1 MFSNFSKTL
10 LFICLLFQATIVI
23 AQTPTVSPEIVRSEL
38 QKRGLK
44 EEDVRAKLQQ
54 RGIDIDNV
62 TADQLPTLQPV
73 IEEVIQEI
81 EAAKKATPATTV
93 PAAGTPTTPATATPA
108 APTPTKVIPGQAQI
122 PQVTT
127 EDASKIKEKIK
138 DGVSIEE
145 ALSETASTDKKNP
158 LPPAQ
163 IYGQHLF
170 RDKSL
175 AVFRTTNEVKPPDTY
190 ILSTGDIITI
200 SVFGISQF
208 DSQFEINKDGFIQP
222 SGMPKMFL
230 KGISLGQSKELLRN
244 RFKQYYRFAPEQFAV
259 SLTTARTIN
268 VNIFGE
274 TNSYGSFT
282 LSAINTAFNALV
294 AAGGPSDIGTV
305 RTIKVIRGKQTKIL
319 DVYAFMNNPSIQF
332 DFFLED
338 NDMIYVPVSE
348 RVVSISGAIR
358 RPFKFELIT
367 GENLVQLLQYAG
379 GLNPNA
385 YNEVIQV
392 RRFINDKQ
400 VLIDVNLKALISANQ
415 DFTLLNGDEVIVR
428 DIPTEIEN
436 TANIT
441 GAVELPGVYALTETP
456 RVSDLLKKGVLQR
469 GARTDMAFLLR
480 KNPNG
485 TTRLLQLNLDQILA
499 QPGSTADIVLER
511 QDELTVY
518 TQAQYIDLTTISVIG
533 AVRTPIKEYPFSPDS
548 TITLQRAV
556 LLSGG
561 LRPDANG
568 QGYIIRTDPNNTKK
582 KEYIPVNITE
592 ALQRPNSKSNL
603 SLQPF
608 DELDVFSAIT
618 YTDAS
623 EVNVVGAVRTPG
635 KFQYSPT
642 LNLKDLLLLAG
653 GMKMEAATNRIDVY
667 RVQFN
672 NNEPTRTLA
681 LSVEIDRNLNL
692 TGGGSGF
699 VIMPFDEIVVRSV
712 PEFEFQQFVDLN
724 GEVKYPGRY
733 ALVNDNET
741 LSDLIKRAGGL
752 TSEAD
757 EFATTLYRTEK
768 SKGYVVTRLNEALR
782 QPRSTEDH
790 ILKTGD
796 VINVPKREDL
806 VTIKGQNTEL
816 GQILRAKISAN
827 NQINAAFTPGKRAG
841 WYVKEYAGGF
851 TKDAYRRKVTVEQPN
866 GKINRTKRVL
876 FFKIYPKVAKGSI
889 VFIPSKPEKPEK
901 EKKEGKAIDWDKKL
915 TQIIAFTSVITSG
928 ILAYATIQSLNK

>member
-1 MFSNFSKTL
+1 MFSIFSKIVL
-10 LFICLLFQATIVI
+10 LTGLLFQATILM
-23 AQTPTVSPEIVRSEL
+23 AQIPTVSPEIVRSEL

-73 IEEVIQEI
+73 IEEVIKEI
-81 EAAKKATPATTV
+81 EAAKKATSPAPAPAAGAPIT
-93 PAAGTPTTPATATPA
+93 PAAGTPTTPAPA
-108 APTPTKVIPGQAQI
+108 KVIPGQTQI
-122 PQVTT
+122 PQVTV
-127 EDASKIKEKIK
+127 EDASKIREKIK

-145 ALSETASTDKKNP
+145 ALSETANTDKKNP

-200 SVFGISQF
+200 SVFGVSQF

-305 RTIKVIRGKQTKIL
+305 RTIKVIRGKQTKVL

-348 RVVSISGAIR
+348 RVVNISGAIR

-400 VLIDVNLKALISANQ
+400 VLIDVNLKVLINAKQ
-415 DFTLLNGDEVIVR
+415 DFSLLNGDEVIVR

-441 GAVELPGVYALTETP
+441 GAVELPGGYALTETP

-485 TTRLLQLNLDQILA
+485 TTRLMQLNLDQILA
-499 QPGSTADIVLER
+499 QPGNTADILLER

-568 QGYIIRTDPNNTKK
+568 QGYIIRTDPNNAKK

-592 ALQRPNSKSNL
+592 ALQKPKSKSNL

-608 DELDVFSAIT
+608 DELDVFSSIT

-642 LNLKDLLLLAG
+642 LTLKDLLLLAG

-681 LSVEIDRNLNL
+681 LSVEIDRNLNIA
-692 TGGGSGF
+692 GGGSGF

-733 ALVNDNET
+733 ALVSDNET
-741 LSDLIKRAGGL
+741 LSGLIKRAGGL
-752 TSEAD
+752 TTEAD

-768 SKGYVVTRLNEALR
+768 GKGYVVTRLNEALR

-790 ILKTGD
+790 VLKAGD
-796 VINVPKREDL
+796 VLNVPKREDL
-806 VTIKGQNTEL
+806 VTIKGLNTEL
-816 GQILRAKISAN
+816 SQILRAKIAAN
-827 NQINAAFTPGKRAG
+827 NQINVAFTSGKRAG
-841 WYVKEYAGGF
+841 WYIKEYAGGF

-901 EKKEGKAIDWDKKL
+901 EKKEGKNVDWDKKL
-915 TQIIAFTSVITSG
+915 SQILAFMSVVTTAIV
-928 ILAYATIQSLNK
+928 AYATISKL

>member
-1 MFSNFSKTL
+1 
-10 LFICLLFQATIVI
+10 
-23 AQTPTVSPEIVRSEL
+23 
-38 QKRGLK
+38 
-44 EEDVRAKLQQ
+44 
-54 RGIDIDNV
+54 
-62 TADQLPTLQPV
+62 
-73 IEEVIQEI
+73 
-81 EAAKKATPATTV
+81 
-93 PAAGTPTTPATATPA
+93 
-108 APTPTKVIPGQAQI
+108 
-122 PQVTT
+122 
-127 EDASKIKEKIK
+127 
-138 DGVSIEE
+138 
-145 ALSETASTDKKNP
+145 
-158 LPPAQ
+158 
-163 IYGQHLF
+163 
-170 RDKSL
+170 
-175 AVFRTTNEVKPPDTY
+175 
-190 ILSTGDIITI
+190 
-200 SVFGISQF
+200 
-208 DSQFEINKDGFIQP
+208 
-222 SGMPKMFL
+222 
-230 KGISLGQSKELLRN
+230 
-244 RFKQYYRFAPEQFAV
+244 
-259 SLTTARTIN
+259 
-268 VNIFGE
+268 
-274 TNSYGSFT
+274 
-282 LSAINTAFNALV
+282 
-294 AAGGPSDIGTV
+294 

-653 GMKMEAATNRIDVY
+653 G
-667 RVQFN
+667 
-672 NNEPTRTLA
+672 
-681 LSVEIDRNLNL
+681 
-692 TGGGSGF
+692 
-699 VIMPFDEIVVRSV
+699 
-712 PEFEFQQFVDLN
+712 
-724 GEVKYPGRY
+724 
-733 ALVNDNET
+733 
-741 LSDLIKRAGGL
+741 
-752 TSEAD
+752 
-757 EFATTLYRTEK
+757 
-768 SKGYVVTRLNEALR
+768 
-782 QPRSTEDH
+782 
-790 ILKTGD
+790 
-796 VINVPKREDL
+796 
-806 VTIKGQNTEL
+806 
-816 GQILRAKISAN
+816 
-827 NQINAAFTPGKRAG
+827 
-841 WYVKEYAGGF
+841 
-851 TKDAYRRKVTVEQPN
+851 
-866 GKINRTKRVL
+866 
-876 FFKIYPKVAKGSI
+876 
-889 VFIPSKPEKPEK
+889 
-901 EKKEGKAIDWDKKL
+901 
-915 TQIIAFTSVITSG
+915 
-928 ILAYATIQSLNK
+928 

>member
-1 MFSNFSKTL
+1 MFSFFSKTL
-10 LFICLLFQATIVI
+10 LLIGLLFQATIVM
-23 AQTPTVSPEIVRSEL
+23 AQIPTVSPELVRSEL

-44 EEDVRAKLQQ
+44 EEDVRVKLQQ

-62 TADQLPTLQPV
+62 TPDQLPTLQPV
-73 IEEVIQEI
+73 IEEVIKEI
-81 EAAKKATPATTV
+81 EAEKKTAKVPATPAPT
-93 PAAGTPTTPATATPA
+93 TPTTTPPVPATNTI
-108 APTPTKVIPGQAQI
+108 TGQTQI

-127 EDASKIKEKIK
+127 DDASKIKEKIK
-138 DGVSIEE
+138 DGASIEE
-145 ALSETASTDKKNP
+145 ALSETTTSDKNSQ
-158 LPPAQ
+158 LPPAR

-200 SVFGISQF
+200 SVFGVSQF

-230 KGISLGQSKELLRN
+230 KGITLGQSKELLRN

-305 RTIKVIRGKQTKIL
+305 RTIKVIRGKQTKVL

-338 NDMIYVPVSE
+338 NDMIYVPVYE
-348 RVVSISGAIR
+348 RVVSINGAIR

-385 YNEVIQV
+385 YNEIIQV

-400 VLIDVNLKALISANQ
+400 VLIDVNLKALNDTKQ

-428 DIPTEIEN
+428 EIPTNIEN

-441 GAVELPGVYALTETP
+441 GAVELPGAYALTETP
-456 RVSDLLKKGVLQR
+456 RISDLLKKGVLQR

-485 TTRLLQLNLDQILA
+485 TTRLLQLNLDQILT
-499 QPGSTADIVLER
+499 QSGTAVDLLLER
-511 QDELTVY
+511 QDELSVY
-518 TQAQYIDLTTISVIG
+518 TQAQYIDLTTISVMG
-533 AVRTPIKEYPFSPDS
+533 AVRVPLKEYPFSPDS
-548 TITLQRAV
+548 AITLQRAI

-582 KEYIPVNITE
+582 KEYIPINITE
-592 ALQRPNSKSNL
+592 ALQKPNSKSNV
-603 SLQPF
+603 SLLPF
-608 DELDVFSAIT
+608 DELDVFSAVT

-635 KFQYSPT
+635 KFQYSPS

-681 LSVEIDRNLNL
+681 LSVEIDRNLNI
-692 TGGGSGF
+692 TGGGSSF
-699 VIMPFDEIVVRSV
+699 AIMPFDEIVVRTV

-752 TSEAD
+752 TTEAD
-757 EFATTLYRTEK
+757 EYASTLYRSEK
-768 SKGYVVTRLNEALR
+768 NKGYVVTRLNEALQ

-790 ILKTGD
+790 ILKAGD
-796 VINVPKREDL
+796 VLNVPKREDL
-806 VTIKGQNTEL
+806 VTIKGLNTEL
-816 GQILRAKISAN
+816 NQILRSKISTS
-827 NQINAAFTPGKRAG
+827 NQINVAFTPGKRAG
-841 WYVKEYAGGF
+841 WYIKEYAGGF
-851 TKDAYRRKVTVEQPN
+851 TKDAFRRKVTVEQPN
-866 GKINRTKRVL
+866 GKINRTKRIL

-901 EKKEGKAIDWDKKL
+901 EKKEGKDIDWDKKL
-915 TQIIAFTSVITSG
+915 TQILAFMSIVTSG
-928 ILAYATIQSLNK
+928 ILAYATISKL